1 MTVLKSV
8 QQVNVTKQQFC
19 ISFLRKQKGIW
30 LGIVQ
35 QPVNAGSGETDGGTR
50 GRPLPLACHFEI
62 FGPPVTAL
70 LILLSDL

>member
-50 GRPLPLACHFEI
+50 GAAA
-62 FGPPVTAL
+62 PPG
-70 LILLSDL
+70 LSFRNFWAPCYRIVNFIK